1 MFKRN
6 KLNAAILSVIAG
18 STAASASAEVEEI
31 VVTATKRSE
40 SLQDVSI
47 AVQAV
52 TEETMDQLGVASFED
67 YLFQLPGVTAG
78 GSGPGQNTIYIRGV
92 ASTTPNLTTAGVAGL
107 VPNVALYL
115 DEQPLS
121 QPGRNLDVYT
131 ADMARVEVLA
141 GPQGTL
147 FGASSQ
153 AGTVRL
159 ITNKPDHNEFD
170 ASIKVGAATVTE
182 GDTDT
187 NIEVVINAPLSDTF
201 AIRGVFY
208 NDRQGGYIDN
218 IAGTLDASESARF
231 RSQGTMRA
239 NGVPVGALRNGF
251 QAGVDL
257 SGVNFIDANN
267 ANLVESDF
275 NETTYRGARL
285 MGSWDV
291 TDDWNVLVSH
301 TTQDLEADGVF
312 FADPDLGDLEIQR
325 YSQDSTDD
333 TFDNTNWTVTGRIGE
348 LEAVYTGAFTDRET
362 VQLVDYADYLFVGQY
377 LPYYVC
383 DASVTYP
390 GSGPL
395 ATVDGLPAGN
405 CQAPNLFVNS
415 LTETE
420 VTSHE
425 FRLVF
430 DQMGAFR
437 GTVGFFSSELELRE
451 RNDFTYPGAEL
462 AAGPGPFVPAGQA
475 TVGTGFGPNFSATG
489 SSVSDAGQWPEAVIF
504 RNDVLRT
511 DEQTGAFGEITF
523 DLSDTFAVTAGARV
537 YDIEVELVGS
547 AAGSYGNK
555 GATQDNNGG
564 NNLDTLFAS
573 PNPDTAQTDGT
584 IFKLTGTWTPTDDG
598 LFYATWSEGFRPG
611 LLNRPGGASNG
622 AGFTVPFA
630 LDTDDVTNLEFGWKL
645 NLADNRLRF
654 NGSLFFVDVER
665 LQTTI
670 FDTSIANLFFSDNAA
685 DAEVRGLEGDFVWL
699 PEGSDGLTISGAFS
713 FLDTEITK
721 VITPTN
727 DVRRGDSL
735 AFAPEFQATLRARY
749 EWEVGGNLL
758 AHVMPHL
765 THSAESYSDI
775 IRINRDRVDGWT
787 MLGLT
792 AGVSA
797 ENWSAELYID
807 NLNDERAEVS
817 RSFVFDRQRV
827 SYARPRTIGLRFSYD
842 F

>member
-1 MFKRN
+1 MFTRN
-6 KLNAAILSVIAG
+6 KLNAAVLSVIAA
-18 STAASASAEVEEI
+18 STGANTYAEIDEI
-31 VVTATKRSE
+31 IVTATKRPE

-52 TEETMDQLGVASFED
+52 TEETMDQLGVSNFED
-67 YLFQLPGVTAG
+67 YLLQLPGVTAG

-115 DEQPLS
+115 DEQPLA

-131 ADMARVEVLA
+131 ADMSRVEVLA

-147 FGASSQ
+147 FGSSSQ

-159 ITNKPDHNEFD
+159 ITNKPDHNDF
-170 ASIKVGAATVTE
+170 SSNIKLGTATVAE
-182 GDTDT
+182 GDANT
-187 NIEVVINAPLSDTF
+187 NLEVMVNAPLSD
-201 AIRGVFY
+201 ALAVRGVFY
-208 NDRQGGYIDN
+208 TDTKGGYIDN
-218 IAGTLDASESARF
+218 VAGTLDASESARF
-231 RSQGTMRA
+231 RATGTVRD
-239 NGVPVGALRNGF
+239 NGVAVNALRNGF
-251 QAGVDL
+251 QAGDDL
-257 SGVNFIDANN
+257 SGVTFVEANN
-267 ANLVESDF
+267 ANLVEEDF
-275 NETTYRGARL
+275 NESTYSGARL
-285 MGSWDV
+285 MASWNFSE
-291 TDDWNVLVSH
+291 DWNLLVAH

-325 YSQDSTDD
+325 YADDRIDD
-333 TFDNTNWTVTGRIGE
+333 TFDNTNWTFKGRFGA

-362 VQLVDYADYLFVGQY
+362 VQLVDYSDYLFVGQY

-395 ATVDGLPAGN
+395 ATVDGLPAGT
-405 CQAPNLFVNS
+405 CEAPVLFVSS

-420 VTSHE
+420 VKSHE

-430 DQMGAFR
+430 DQEGPFS
-437 GTVGFFSSELELRE
+437 GTVGFFTSELELRE
-451 RNDFTYPGAEL
+451 LNDFNYPGSEL
-462 AAGPGPFVPAGQA
+462 AAGPGPFAGGP
-475 TVGTGFGPNFSATG
+475 TVATGFGPNFSATG
-489 SSVSDAGQWPEAVIF
+489 ASVSDPGQWPEGVIF
-504 RNDVLRT
+504 RNDILRT
-511 DEQTGAFGEITF
+511 DEQTGAFGEVTY
-523 DLSDTFAVTAGARV
+523 DLNESFALTAGARL
-537 YDIEVELVGS
+537 YDIEVDLVGS
-547 AAGSYGNK
+547 AAGSFSNK

-564 NNLDTLFAS
+564 NNLDTLFSS
-573 PNPDTAQTDGT
+573 PNPETAQTDGT
-584 IFKLTGTWTPTDDG
+584 IFKLTGTWRPTDNG
-598 LFYATWSEGFRPG
+598 LYYATWSEGFRPG

-645 NLADNRLRF
+645 DLLDNTLRF

-685 DAEVRGLEGDFVWL
+685 DAEVSGLEGDFIWV
-699 PEGSDGLTISGAFS
+699 PATSDSWTFSGAFS
-713 FLDTEITK
+713 FLDTEITR

-727 DVRRGDSL
+727 DVRLGDSL
-735 AFAPEFQATLRARY
+735 AFAPEFQTTLRARY
-749 EWEVGGNLL
+749 EWQWGDML

-765 THSAESYSDI
+765 THSGESFSDI
-775 IRINRDRVDGWT
+775 IVINRDRVDGWT

-792 AGVSA
+792 AGVTSD
-797 ENWSAELYID
+797 NWSAELYLD
-807 NLNDERAEVS
+807 NLTDERAEVA
-817 RSFVFDRQRV
+817 RSFGFDRQRV
-827 SYARPRTIGLRFSYD
+827 SYARPRTIGVRFSYD

>member
-598 LFYATWSEGFRPG
+598 LFYVTWSEGFRPG

>member
-218 IAGTLDASESARF
+218 VAGTLDASESARF

-598 LFYATWSEGFRPG
+598 LFYVTWSEGFRPG

-765 THSAESYSDI
+765 THSAHSYSDI